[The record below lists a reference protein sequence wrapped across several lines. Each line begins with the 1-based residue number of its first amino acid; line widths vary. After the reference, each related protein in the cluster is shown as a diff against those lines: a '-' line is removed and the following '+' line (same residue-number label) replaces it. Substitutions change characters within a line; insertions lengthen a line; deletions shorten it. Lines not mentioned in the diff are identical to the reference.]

1 MPYRRDGEDRGEVGA
16 IEGRA
21 GSRRRRRPSI
31 APHITRLWQVADLV
45 RTQIRLGVGKAFRR
59 VGPRHR
65 VGSQPALAVRSSVMY
80 QRKNP
85 VGGRHRPVY
94 AGRSCGSR

>member
-1 MPYRRDGEDRGEVGA
+1 
-16 IEGRA
+16 
-21 GSRRRRRPSI
+21 
-31 APHITRLWQVADLV
+31 
-45 RTQIRLGVGKAFRR
+45 
-59 VGPRHR
+59 
-65 VGSQPALAVRSSVMY
+65 VRSSVMY

>member
-65 VGSQPALAVRSSVMY
+65 VGRDKMQRLENYLLRCHVPAFRLIQP
-80 QRKNP
+80 
-85 VGGRHRPVY
+85 
-94 AGRSCGSR
+94 